1 MPFGFCNVPATF
13 EHLMNTALID
23 LIWKICVYLNDVI
36 IYEKIFEEKIINLK
50 RKLSANLFMT
60 SKKCTFFRKVY
71 IKYYI

>member
-50 RKLSANLFMT
+50 KNFPSANLFMT
-60 SKKCTFFRKVY
+60 SKKCNFSLKKY
-71 IKYYI
+71 I